1 MIKRFRDFWERDI
14 INKLIMLVS
23 LLLAGV
29 VFAFIYLLANL
40 PGEKSLIDA
49 VSMILPKPSRTSADP
64 LVYTPEWTTTPLVF
78 KSTPTFLPTIAPSL
92 PTIQTLDTATPVLA
106 LTALTPS
113 TGMVLSTLTQ
123 QITPEVFVN
132 KSCIPNNP
140 AQIGRVVEVID
151 GSTIKVLIDGL
162 VYVVRYIG
170 VESPEDEYIGRA
182 ARQLNSVLVYG
193 KDVSLI
199 ADVSN
204 KDENGRLLRYVV
216 AGDTFV
222 NLEMIFQKLGTA
234 VDIPPDSACAQIF
247 NQAEQ

>member
-1 MIKRFRDFWERDI
+1 M
-14 INKLIMLVS
+14 
-23 LLLAGV
+23 
-29 VFAFIYLLANL
+29 
-40 PGEKSLIDA
+40 
-49 VSMILPKPSRTSADP
+49 
-64 LVYTPEWTTTPLVF
+64 
-78 KSTPTFLPTIAPSL
+78 
-92 PTIQTLDTATPVLA
+92 LA

-113 TGMVLSTLTQ
+113 TEMVLSTLTQ
-123 QITPEVFVN
+123 AVTPEVFVN

-140 AQIGRVVEVID
+140 VQIGRVVEVSD

-247 NQAEQ
+247 NQVER